1 MEKSIS
7 EPGNGEGTML
17 IKLTFGRKSQ
27 FRYSKEELL
36 EIKESPYSK
45 QRPGYLL
52 DKFDSD
58 GIWDPEKWHAS
69 LYQGS
74 GRCSPVEGGTK
85 KDVDSDRTSLKRR
98 IPDPRERARED
109 DDVVLIP
116 QRRSFGGGCHVTSV
130 SSSRQAG
137 SPSEGKENEN
147 VQRSG
152 RRIGSGRIVASRA
165 FEARPSDK
173 DFREQREARERD
185 KEKRFRR
192 EPVEGRRPFAERKRN
207 DSYTEEEPEWFVAG
221 PTSQSETIELT
232 GFDDKVLEDDQK
244 KPKRSRKQSFKE
256 EVQCNGGEV
265 LEEEVLSQDASA
277 DQEVPREEVLPPS
290 APGEFDFNEFF
301 NLDKTGLAS
310 MIEDVLN
317 EGSVS
322 SRFSQWF
329 NNSRSGSHSSSLRST
344 PHEELEKLAGNSG
357 VVLSVEEVEAKLK
370 NLMVEPDGKNATAFM
385 VEQLEER
392 FASVSN
398 GRAPWKRDNDMSA
411 FNKLVSSMKASGTLP
426 TQPKS
431 NQSENH
437 VVPSVL
443 EGPSQHPLPKN
454 ILQEILG
461 PQMARPPSDV
471 LSSLLRGSE
480 PNSLI
485 HGQRGTAPLHP
496 FPPRASAEYLGPR
509 MPSPVGFAPGH
520 TPLIGEPYHQFPNA
534 PSPVPRQGISRLEM
548 QQAVLDGLPFPP
560 EFAVPA
566 GNLYLPGFGKLQH
579 DRGRDGYRSRQPRMT
594 RPPGIGHRMS
604 SPVLHTTVTS
614 MLSPSFTPT
623 SVIRKMYESKERNKE
638 ESTLSKSPDAKEG
651 QKSSE
656 DTTSSSFPQ
665 AGPADRET
673 SLTVV
678 GKSCIAPRSSGS
690 TLLDG
695 SKFSAEQDLRPTLAG
710 RKTPTMDSSIS
721 RPPFLRPVCQVPLV
735 PHFPVVRPVHHQ
747 LHPGMVQRLLPPP
760 QHLQPLLQA
769 VLAAG
774 PSVQGS
780 GTAVQNLH
788 QNTSLRTGQSQQRR
802 SPRSSSPVGLAKWFG
817 SDVLQQPLPSMPAKV
832 IRVDELEFRQ

>member
-7 EPGNGEGTML
+7 GSGNEDGTML
-17 IKLTFGRKSQ
+17 IKLTFGKKSQ

-36 EIKESPYSK
+36 EMKESPYSK

-52 DKFDSD
+52 DKYDSD
-58 GIWDPEKWHAS
+58 GVWDPEKWHAS

-74 GRCSPVEGGTK
+74 GRCTPVEGGAK
-85 KDVDSDRTSLKRR
+85 KDVDSDRSSLKRR

-109 DDVVLIP
+109 DVEVMLIP
-116 QRRSFGGGCHVTSV
+116 QRRSFGGGCHVTSA
-130 SSSRQAG
+130 SSSRQVG

-147 VQRSG
+147 VQRPSG
-152 RRIGSGRIVASRA
+152 RRIGSGRIIASRT
-165 FEARPSDK
+165 FEARPSEK
-173 DFREQREARERD
+173 DLREARERD
-185 KEKRFRR
+185 KDKRFRR
-192 EPVEGRRPFAERKRN
+192 ELPEGRRPFAERKRN

-244 KPKRSRKQSFKE
+244 KPKRSRKQSFRE
-256 EVQCNGGEV
+256 ELQCNGGEV

-277 DQEVPREEVLPPS
+277 DQEVPREEVLPQS
-290 APGEFDFNEFF
+290 ATGDFDFNEFF

-329 NNSRSGSHSSSLRST
+329 NSSRSGSHSSSLRST
-344 PHEELEKLAGNSG
+344 PHEELEKLAGIEQHIPSPSLQQKSYFAPIPLKEERTTEKVDILEMLHKAKVDLKPLLSTMTANKEKLRESSNSG

-392 FASVSN
+392 FAAVPN
-398 GRAPWKRDNDMSA
+398 GRAPWKLDNDMSA

-426 TQPKS
+426 TQPQS
-431 NQSENH
+431 NQNIDNH
-437 VVPSVL
+437 VVPSVP
-443 EGPSQHPLPKN
+443 EGLSQHTLPKN

-461 PQMARPPSDV
+461 PQSARPPSDV
-471 LSSLLRGSE
+471 LSSLLRGTES
-480 PNSLI
+480 SSVL
-485 HGQRGTAPLHP
+485 HGQRVTSPLHA
-496 FPPRASAEYLGPR
+496 FPPRASSAEYLGPR
-509 MPSPVGFAPGH
+509 MPSPVGFAPGP

-534 PSPVPRQGISRLEM
+534 PSPIPRQGISRLEM
-548 QQAVLDGLPFPP
+548 QQAILDGLPFPH

-579 DRGRDGYRSRQPRMT
+579 DRGRDGYRNRQPRMT
-594 RPPGIGHRMS
+594 RPPGVGHRMS
-604 SPVLHTTVTS
+604 SPVLPTTVTS

-638 ESTLSKSPDAKEG
+638 ELTSSKSAASDVKEG
-651 QKSSE
+651 QKSS
-656 DTTSSSFPQ
+656 D
-665 AGPADRET
+665 
-673 SLTVV
+673 
-678 GKSCIAPRSSGS
+678 
-690 TLLDG
+690 
-695 SKFSAEQDLRPTLAG
+695 
-710 RKTPTMDSSIS
+710 
-721 RPPFLRPVCQVPLV
+721 
-735 PHFPVVRPVHHQ
+735 
-747 LHPGMVQRLLPPP
+747 
-760 QHLQPLLQA
+760 

-774 PSVQGS
+774 PGVQRT
-780 GTAVQNLH
+780 GTATQNLH
-788 QNTSLRTGQSQQRR
+788 QNASLRTSQSQQHQ

-817 SDVLQQPLPSMPAKV
+817 TDVLQQPLPSMPAKV